1 MTTPTP
7 SPTVDDSSRAA
18 GAPPGPASTRLL
30 RRLLDKLLTIPLR
43 FKITVPYLVIAVLLA
58 GLATWL
64 VSQTFAKALQE
75 RFRGQ
80 LAENAVVANES
91 LFQIELDQLA
101 GVRAIARTA
110 GVAEALLARDWG
122 GLDQIIRPLAVN
134 SRLSLVHIINNR
146 GLPVYGIRAVPEGF
160 AENENAEFAGWAPV
174 QLVLRGQSDDLGDK
188 FVGVVEAPW
197 GAVLYT
203 AGPVKQGDTVIGVVL
218 VGTPLAE
225 AVEAARGSEQ
235 TQFTFFRPNGGV
247 AFTTFGGDQTAAA
260 LDEALI
266 QSVRAGGATE
276 MQTRLLTTG
285 PQDYNEAL
293 GNLVLRGQVS
303 GWMVG
308 VALPRTAFTDQLSP
322 TEIAGWFTLG
332 VLAIIGLGVLV
343 AQLVAAPVADLV
355 QASSRIAE
363 GDLSVEVPERA
374 KDELGVLAQRFNWM
388 VHELR
393 KRETMRE
400 VFGQVVSAE
409 VREALLGGKVGL
421 GGELKVVTV
430 LFTDI
435 RDFTALAEKYDPHEV
450 VQLLNN
456 YFEVISEAVTKS
468 GGLINKFGGDSTM
481 AIFGAPITLPPGES
495 AHRALKAAFAIRTR
509 LAEFN
514 ARQIELNHSLIR
526 IGIGI
531 NTGEV
536 VTGNIG
542 SRNRFEYTIIGDTV
556 NVAARVQSLTD
567 RFTDSNIL
575 LTEDTLHALG
585 KEAKLLVIDHGDVT
599 LKGKS
604 KPVRVYGVI
613 GMRLTEAE
621 PLFQVGGIPR
631 RDVLE
636 SLYLY
641 CRGFSVRTIAL
652 TKNID
657 PLVIHQWVEGAARM
671 FDRASLELREEFG
684 LIDAEL
690 HRLSFGARRIAEPG
704 PEAIQAQVSVI
715 DPPGQRDVLG

>member
-1 MTTPTP
+1 MSNP
-7 SPTVDDSSRAA
+7 SPTVDDSNSTV
-18 GAPPGPASTRLL
+18 GAPPGPASSRLV

-43 FKITVPYLVIAVLLA
+43 FKITIPYLVIALLLA
-58 GLATWL
+58 GLAAWL

-80 LAENAVVANES
+80 LAENAIVANQA

-101 GVRAIARTA
+101 GARAIARTS
-110 GVAEALLARDWG
+110 GVAEALLAHNWDA
-122 GLDQIIRPLAVN
+122 LDNIIRPLAVN
-134 SRLSLVHIINNR
+134 SRLSLVHIIDHR

-160 AENENAEFAGWAPV
+160 AENENAEFVTWEPV
-174 QLVLRGQSDDLGDK
+174 QHVLRGERDDLGDK
-188 FVGVVEAPW
+188 YVDVVDAPW
-197 GAVLYT
+197 GAALYT
-203 AGPVKQGDTVIGVVL
+203 AGPVKQGDTVIGVVM

-225 AVEAARGSEQ
+225 ALDTVRGSEQ
-235 TQFTFFRPNGGV
+235 TQITLFQPDGGV
-247 AFTTFGGDQTAAA
+247 VFTTFGRDQLLAS
-260 LDEALI
+260 LDSGLI
-266 QSVRAGGATE
+266 QSVTAGGATE
-276 MQTRLLTTG
+276 MQTRLLTIG
-285 PQDYNEAL
+285 QQEYNEAL
-293 GNLVLRGQVS
+293 GNLVLRGQLT

-343 AQLVAAPVADLV
+343 AQLVAVPVTDLV
-355 QASSRIAE
+355 QASSRVAE

-374 KDELGVLAQRFNWM
+374 KDELGLLAQRFNWM

-393 KRETMRE
+393 KRETMHE

-409 VREALLGGKVGL
+409 VREALLSGKVGL
-421 GGELKVVTV
+421 GGELKVVSV

-435 RDFTALAEKYDPHEV
+435 RDFTSLAEKYDPQEV
-450 VQLLNN
+450 VRLLND
-456 YFEVISEAVTKS
+456 YFEVISDAVSKS

-481 AIFGAPITLPPGES
+481 AIFGAPIALPPGES

-514 ARQIELNHSLIR
+514 ARQIERNQSPIR

-542 SRNRFEYTIIGDTV
+542 SRNRFEYTVIGDTV
-556 NVAARVQSLTD
+556 NVAARVQSLTN

-575 LTEDTLHALG
+575 FTEDTLHALG

-641 CRGFSVRTIAL
+641 CRGFSVRTISL

-671 FDRASLELREEFG
+671 FDRASMELREEFG

-690 HRLSFGARRIAEPG
+690 HRLSFGVRRMAELG
-704 PEAIQAQVSVI
+704 PESMVTQVA
-715 DPPGQRDVLG
+715 DQPGKRDALGQQ